1 MSKSLRNLIAFIMLL
16 FLFMTVFSVL
26 ISQWADSGLLFS
38 AWMEMLEVIP
48 FGKPVAQLA
57 LKFYSSVVS
66 ASVDEAYYLAGL
78 KTLTVLDFLEDFCKM
93 CLTAVVY
100 EALSKAG
107 IAWMEISQEKNVWV
121 VIQKILW
128 EIACAFISA
137 VTAGLLLKFLFEQMK
152 QLSGTMTALISSIV
166 TVIIIAGGVWIFH
179 LLLEIGFGLA
189 IGYVLVKMILMN
201 CCKLLVTYMLTAFVL
216 ICLSEG
222 TYGMLLGEIGSWAF
236 VIIIIIGID
245 LVLDSVF
252 Q

>member
-100 EALSKAG
+100 EALSKA
-107 IAWMEISQEKNVWV
+107 
-121 VIQKILW
+121 
-128 EIACAFISA
+128 
-137 VTAGLLLKFLFEQMK
+137 
-152 QLSGTMTALISSIV
+152 
-166 TVIIIAGGVWIFH
+166 
-179 LLLEIGFGLA
+179 
-189 IGYVLVKMILMN
+189 
-201 CCKLLVTYMLTAFVL
+201 
-216 ICLSEG
+216 
-222 TYGMLLGEIGSWAF
+222 
-236 VIIIIIGID
+236 
-245 LVLDSVF
+245 
-252 Q
+252 